1 MAYAF
6 EFQQEKRYAKA
17 KGEDINMSYKH
28 AVAVCD
34 NIRYKATEDA
44 IALLE
49 IASRGDAPLL
59 YVSHNAHMGHRSE
72 LGGRKGKY
80 PVKAAK
86 MVLEI
91 LKNAHANAQRMG
103 LGTTKVKHAHANK
116 QTVYPRVAAK
126 GRWTRQNYETA
137 FVEIVLE
144 ETVPAKAKEEKK
156 PEQKQPVAE
165 KKEAAKP
172 AVEAK
177 KEEPKAP
184 EKKTDAGAKAP
195 IPEAK
200 VENKRERKAQ
210 STTMKQ

>member
-28 AVAVCD
+28 AVAVCH

-49 IASRGDAPLL
+49 IASRGDAPIL
-59 YVSHNAHMGHRSE
+59 YVSHNTRMGHRAE

-91 LKNAHANAQRMG
+91 LKNAHANAQRLG
-103 LGTTKVKHAHANK
+103 LGSTKVKHAHANK

-144 ETVPAKAKEEKK
+144 ETAPAKAKEEKK
-156 PEQKQPVAE
+156 PVPAE
-165 KKEAAKP
+165 KKEAIKP
-172 AVEAK
+172 AAEAK
-177 KEEPKAP
+177 KEEQKA
-184 EKKTDAGAKAP
+184 EAKTEQAAVKAP

-210 STTMKQ
+210 SAAMKQ